1 MFYSNGA
8 SRRLSEDLR
17 SLVHQNFSE
26 SKQGAAGTANDR
38 GASKSQIR
46 ESSKDLRKGIYEPAL
61 QDEFG
66 RPTWSPMLDSLQG
79 TALAARL
86 LAKLQSQADAL
97 FQIDLHYGEGFRSD
111 H

>member
-26 SKQGAAGTANDR
+26 SKQGAAGTANNR
-38 GASKSQIR
+38 GASKSKVR

-61 QDEFG
+61 QDEFS
-66 RPTWSPMLDSLQG
+66 RSTHSAMLDEFQG

-86 LAKLQSQADAL
+86 LAKLQSQANAVL
-97 FQIDLHYGEGFRSD
+97 
-111 H
+111 

>member
-17 SLVHQNFSE
+17 LMVHQNFSE
-26 SKQGAAGTANDR
+26 SKQGAAGTADVR
-38 GASKSQIR
+38 GASESEIR
-46 ESSKDLRKGIYEPAL
+46 ESNKNIRKRLHDPAM

-66 RPTWSPMLDSLQG
+66 RPTYSPMLDALQG

-86 LAKLQSQADAL
+86 LAKLQSQADAV
-97 FQIDLHYGEGFRSD
+97 F
-111 H
+111 